1 MSEMSDQDRILA
13 MLESGKITAEEAKK
27 LLNALH
33 DLETI
38 SPEVAPE
45 AQPRPAQADEPA
57 VTTAKRAAPIP
68 PKVTEGQWSWV
79 VIDTFVGDLVIKA
92 DASISEPVVDN
103 HDDVTFV
110 QEGDN
115 YRLNFPSDFGEPQ
128 GFLDNFI
135 SRVRRANLT
144 IRVPENYGVDLHL
157 KAGDVTLL
165 NVPYLKGVVMAGDVE
180 ASNLRAID
188 FTMRAGDFDASL
200 LLTEGVHAVTSSAGD
215 LSLTLLPGSSVTID
229 GDVNIGDASYPKSF
243 SRKKRMVGQA
253 FHGQIGEGE
262 ARLNINLSA
271 GDISVRSG
279 EG

>member
-13 MLESGKITAEEAKK
+13 MLEGGKITAEEAKK

-33 DLETI
+33 DLEGI
-38 SPEVAPE
+38 SPENVVTVE
-45 AQPRPAQADEPA
+45 AQPRPVQSDESAADE
-57 VTTAKRAAPIP
+57 RAAPIP
-68 PKVTEGQWSWV
+68 PQVTEGQWPWV
-79 VIDTFVGDLVIKA
+79 VVDTFVGDLVIKA
-92 DASISEPVVDN
+92 DAAISEPVVDN

-110 QEGDN
+110 QEGEN
-115 YRLNFPSDFGEPQ
+115 YRLNFPSDFGELQ

-200 LLTEGVHAVTSSAGD
+200 LLTDGVHAVTSSAGD
-215 LSLTLLPGSSVTID
+215 LSITLLPGSSVTID

-253 FHGQIGEGE
+253 FHGQIGDGE

-279 EG
+279 ED